1 MAAPRPISPLIAD
14 PEAFQDFTDSLIDL
28 APAIEHNVAEL
39 KKDPGN
45 RSVVADLF
53 RAIHNV
59 KGDAAL
65 CKFELAV
72 RIAHPIESVLSRLR
86 DGTLHFS
93 HLLGEVVLLA
103 IDRLELAVDALAG
116 SRPYDHL
123 KLDVLIHGL
132 EEFAAA
138 SNDEVEQAAV
148 GIIEAVTG
156 FRPVTTPP
164 APAALATGVSYIP
177 EQQDQVAADLNF
189 FRQLAQHLESHSAL
203 YAGRSARLLRLAEET
218 NSAAGQPVDPVQ
230 LEAAVY
236 MHDVGMM
243 FLPEPIWL
251 KVGKLSDDDKTA
263 LRHHPSLGAGL
274 LKRMPGWAEAAR
286 IVEQHHE
293 MPDGTGYP
301 SQLKEAD
308 ICDGAKIL
316 AIADA
321 FEAVTLKHS
330 HRGHGRS
337 LLRAIAEINACQNQF
352 APNWIDAFNRV
363 IRKQIEA
370 N

>member
-1 MAAPRPISPLIAD
+1 MAAPRTLSPLIAD
-14 PEAFQDFTDSLIDL
+14 PEAFQDFVDSLIDL

-45 RSVVADLF
+45 RAVVADLF
-53 RAIHNV
+53 RSIHNV

-86 DGTLHFS
+86 DGSLHFS

-103 IDRLELAVDALAG
+103 IDRLELAVDALAS
-116 SRPYDHL
+116 SRAYDHL
-123 KLDVLIHGL
+123 KLDVLIQGL
-132 EEFAAA
+132 EQFEAA
-138 SNDEVEQAAV
+138 SNEQVDEAAV
-148 GIIEAVTG
+148 RIIEAVTG
-156 FRPVTTPP
+156 FRPVSTPST
-164 APAALATGVSYIP
+164 APTPNVSHIP
-177 EQQDQVAADLNF
+177 EQRDQVAADLTF
-189 FRQLAQHLESHSAL
+189 FRQLALQLENHSQL
-203 YAGRSARLLRLAEET
+203 FAGRSARLLRLAEET
-218 NSAAGQPVDPVQ
+218 NNVAGRPVDPVQ

-236 MHDVGMM
+236 MHDIGMM
-243 FLPEPIWL
+243 FLPESVWL
-251 KVGKLSDDDKTA
+251 KVGKLSDEDKAA
-263 LRHHPSLGAGL
+263 LHHHPVLGAEL
-274 LKRMPGWAEAAR
+274 LKRMPGWSEAAR
-286 IVEQHHE
+286 MVEQHHE

-301 SQLKEAD
+301 KQLRNDD

-352 APNWIDAFNRV
+352 APPWIDFFNRV

-370 N
+370 S